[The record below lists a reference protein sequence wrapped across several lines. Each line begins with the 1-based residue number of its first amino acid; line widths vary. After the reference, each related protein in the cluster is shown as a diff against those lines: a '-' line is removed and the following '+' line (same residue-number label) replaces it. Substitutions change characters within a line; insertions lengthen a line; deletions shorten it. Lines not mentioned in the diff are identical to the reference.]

1 MIKRMI
7 GNIETLGDTLLFCIG
22 SLHGNETAGYQ
33 GLKNVFALIEKN
45 NIPIKGQFT
54 AILGN
59 KAAYQKN
66 QRYLDGDLNRAWT
79 QENIDKALVAND
91 TSLSEFQEL
100 REILE
105 IVQQLDIKKYKR
117 AVFMDLHTTSSA
129 NGVFLVASIDLDHDL
144 LESLESPIIYGLNEA
159 LGGTAIQYFKKLGF
173 ESFVFEGGTIGDDQA
188 ILNIEDAVWKV
199 LTELKM
205 VNADAIPT
213 QVAQKSNLGELIKN
227 NIPQNLHLSYIHH
240 INAWQE
246 YQTVP
251 SLSNFN
257 WVEKGDILA
266 HDRNGAVKSPQS
278 GYLLMPLYQ
287 SHGEDGYFIV
297 ND

>member
-1 MIKRMI
+1 MI

-213 QVAQKSNLGELIKN
+213 QVAQKSNFIWL
-227 NIPQNLHLSYIHH
+227 
-240 INAWQE
+240 
-246 YQTVP
+246 
-251 SLSNFN
+251 
-257 WVEKGDILA
+257 
-266 HDRNGAVKSPQS
+266 RNTC
-278 GYLLMPLYQ
+278 
-287 SHGEDGYFIV
+287 I
-297 ND
+297 

>member
-1 MIKRMI
+1 MI

-22 SLHGNETAGYQ
+22 SLHGNEAAGYQ
-33 GLKNVFALIEKN
+33 GLKNVFATIEKN
-45 NIPIKGQFT
+45 TIPVKGQFT

-66 QRYLDGDLNRAWT
+66 KRYLDGDLNRAWT
-79 QENIDKALVAND
+79 QENIDKALIDND

-105 IVQQLDIKKYKR
+105 IVEQLDIKKYKR
-117 AVFMDLHTTSSA
+117 AVFMDLHTTSSR
-129 NGVFLVASIDLDHDL
+129 NGIFLVASIDLDHNL

-173 ESFVFEGGTIGDDQA
+173 ESFVFEGGTIGDEQA
-188 ILNIEDAVWKV
+188 VLNIEDAVWKV
-199 LTELKM
+199 LAQLKM
-205 VNADAIPT
+205 INPEDIPT
-213 QVAQKSNLGELIKN
+213 EIAQKSKLGELIKNN

-287 SHGEDGYFIV
+287 SHGDDGYFIV